1 VSFVHLHTHSEFS
14 LLDGANRLSDL
25 VRRALEFEMP
35 ALALT
40 DHGSLFGAW
49 TFQKLARKEGL
60 KPIIGM
66 EAYVA
71 PGDRRERVRAGHGER
86 AYYHLVLLAQNP
98 EGYRN
103 LIKLSSIGY
112 TEGFYIR
119 PRVDREVLA
128 RYSEGLIISSA
139 CMAGEVARHLLA
151 DNWAGAR
158 EAAEWYANTFQDRYY
173 LEVQAH
179 QTEGQAKLNREI
191 FKLSEELGLPVIA
204 TNDTHFLQKGDHE
217 AHDVLLCI
225 GLGKDR
231 DDPNRMRYDD
241 GLYFKSNEEMAEF
254 FPDHP
259 EVLENTLKIADEVN
273 LEMTKQIHL
282 PEFPLPGDYKDPN
295 DYLVH
300 LATKGAKERFG
311 EPLPEQV
318 RDRLDYELE
327 VIVQTG
333 YAGYF
338 LIVWDCID
346 WAKRNGIPVGPG
358 RGSAAGSLVAYALGI
373 TNIDPLEFDLLF
385 ERFLNPER
393 VTMPDI
399 DIDFC
404 FERRGEV
411 IEYTRQKYGREA
423 VGQIITFGTM
433 KSRAVIRDV
442 GRTLGFEP
450 GETDK
455 IAKLIPNAP
464 GSAFTVGK
472 ALEKIPEVA
481 AFYKQDERHR
491 QLFDYSMTLE
501 GLSRHASVHAA
512 GVVIAPGPLDEY
524 VPVCVQQTKG
534 SGSSGIAG
542 AGNGRNGN
550 GGNRAAGARGSKGGN
565 GAGAAGNGGEGIV
578 VTQYDMN
585 CLEDVGM
592 LKMDFLGLKTL
603 TVIHDAVEAVKT
615 RLGALKH
622 PETGDVYE
630 TMDDVPLNDPAVYA
644 MLAHGGTS
652 GVFQFES
659 SLASDKLRAMK
670 CDRFDDLVA
679 TNALIRP
686 GPLDSGMA
694 DIYIRRKLG
703 QEAVTYPHPE
713 LKKVLEPTHGIIV
726 YQEQVMRI
734 ASVLAGF
741 SLGEADVLRKAVGKK
756 IAELIKKELG
766 KFKEKAV
773 ARGVDRRTVEDLA
786 KQIETFGR
794 YGFNKS
800 HSAAYSLLSYHT
812 AWLKAH
818 YPAEFMAALL
828 SSVLDKTDDVVKYIG
843 ECRELHRHLPGVN
856 EPLEVLPPDVNE
868 SGWKFTVVDE
878 NQIRFGLG
886 AVRGVGAG
894 AVHSILRARDETGP
908 FTTLFDF
915 LERIDLRLL
924 NKRATEALTAAG
936 ALDAFGH
943 RAQLL
948 AGLDVAYAEVQARQT
963 EEAAGQASLF
973 GGADA
978 ALDRQDPEL
987 PEVPC
992 WTEGDRLT
1000 REKEALGFYISG
1012 HPLDQYRAV
1021 VEAFAPVTATNL
1033 KDFLGQPVELA
1044 CVVTQITRQISR
1056 RDSSEWGKLLVED
1069 FSGTA
1074 TILAFKDAWQENK
1087 GILDQDAVVLIRGK
1101 VSGRERD
1108 EEDPPIF
1115 LDSAELLERVPA
1127 SGKLAVQIELEFGG
1141 MPGEEVFA
1149 EAKRILASHP
1159 GVAPLEVLVQTGN
1172 GLGAPR
1178 LRSKTLRVDPGPD
1191 TLQELEKLFGPS
1203 HVRLVRTIT
1212 DRGA

>member
-1 VSFVHLHTHSEFS
+1 
-14 LLDGANRLSDL
+14 
-25 VRRALEFEMP
+25 MP

-40 DHGSLFGAW
+40 DHGCLFGAW
-49 TFQKLARKEGL
+49 NFQKIARKGGV

-71 PGDRRERVRAGHGER
+71 PGDRRERVRAGQGER

-103 LIKLSSIGY
+103 LVKLSSIGY
-112 TEGFYIR
+112 TEGFYMR

-128 RYSEGLIISSA
+128 RYSEGLIVSSA
-139 CMAGEVARHLLA
+139 CMAGEVSRHLLA
-151 DNWAGAR
+151 DDWAGAR
-158 EAAEWYANTFQDRYY
+158 EAAEWYANVFQDRYY

-179 QTEGQAKLNREI
+179 NTEGQAKLNREI

-204 TNDTHFLQKGDHE
+204 TNDAHFLQNGDHE

-225 GLGKDR
+225 GLGKDHS
-231 DDPNRMRYDD
+231 DPNRMRYDD
-241 GLYFKSNEEMAEF
+241 GLYFKSHEEMAEF

-259 EVLENTLKIADEVN
+259 EVLENTLKIADEVE
-273 LEMTKQIHL
+273 LEMKKQIHL
-282 PEFPLPGDYKDPN
+282 PEFPLPEEYQDPN
-295 DYLVH
+295 DYLIH
-300 LATKGAKERFG
+300 LATKGAKERYG
-311 EPLPEQV
+311 DPLPSHIRE
-318 RDRLDYELE
+318 RLDYELE
-327 VIVQTG
+327 IIVQTG

-338 LIVWDCID
+338 LIVWDFID
-346 WAKRNGIPVGPG
+346 WARRQGIPVGPG
-358 RGSAAGSLVAYALGI
+358 RGSAAGSLVAFALWI
-373 TNIDPLEFDLLF
+373 TNIDPMEFDLLF

-393 VTMPDI
+393 ISMPDI

-411 IEYTRQKYGREA
+411 IEYTRQKYGRDA

-450 GETDK
+450 SETDK

-464 GSAFTVGK
+464 GSAFTVGEALERLPEVK
-472 ALEKIPEVA
+472 AL
-481 AFYKQDERHR
+481 YKQDERHR

-512 GVVIAPGPLDEY
+512 GVVIAPGPLDDY

-550 GGNRAAGARGSKGGN
+550 GGAGAKGSNATGGGN
-565 GAGAAGNGGEGIV
+565 GANGDEAVV

-585 CLEDVGM
+585 CLEDAGM

-603 TVIHDAVEAVKT
+603 TVIHDSVEAVKV

-622 PETGDVYE
+622 PESGDVYE
-630 TMDDVPLNDPAVYA
+630 TMDDVSLDDPAVYA

-652 GVFQFES
+652 GIFQFES
-659 SLASDKLRAMK
+659 NLALDKLRAMK
-670 CDRFDDLVA
+670 CDRFEDLVA

-686 GPLDSGMA
+686 GPLDSGMT

-703 QEAVTYPHPE
+703 KEPVTYPHPDLE
-713 LKKVLEPTHGIIV
+713 KVLEPTYGIIV

-756 IAELIKKELG
+756 IAALIQKELG
-766 KFKEKAV
+766 KFKEKAI
-773 ARGVDRRTVEDLA
+773 ARGVDRRTAEELA
-786 KQIETFGR
+786 DQIETFGR

-812 AWLKAH
+812 AWLKTH

-843 ECRELHRHLPGVN
+843 ECRELHRHLPGVSA
-856 EPLEVLPPDVNE
+856 PLQVLPPDVNE

-894 AVHSILRARDETGP
+894 AVSSIIRAREEKGP

-924 NKRATEALTAAG
+924 NKRATEALIAAG

-948 AGLDVAYAEVQARQT
+948 AGLDVAYAEVQARQA

-973 GGADA
+973 GGGDA
-978 ALDRQDPEL
+978 ALQRPDPTL
-987 PEVPC
+987 PEIPQ
-992 WTEGDRLT
+992 WAEGERLT
-1000 REKEALGFYISG
+1000 REKEALGFFISG
-1012 HPLDQYRAV
+1012 HPLDRYRAV
-1021 VEAFAPVTATNL
+1021 VEAFAPVTATTL
-1033 KDFLGQPVELA
+1033 KDFPGLPVELA
-1044 CVVTQITRQISR
+1044 CVVTQLTRQISR
-1056 RDSSEWGKLLVED
+1056 RDSSEWGKLVVED

-1074 TILAFKDAWQENK
+1074 TVLAFKDAWQENK
-1087 GILDQDAVVLIRGK
+1087 EILKQDAVVLIRGK
-1101 VSGRERD
+1101 VSNRERD

-1115 LDSAELLERVPA
+1115 LDGAELLDALPA

-1141 MPGEEVFA
+1141 MPKEEAFA
-1149 EAKRILASHP
+1149 EAKKVLAAHP
-1159 GVAPLEVLVQTGN
+1159 GVAPVEVVVQTGN

-1178 LRSKTLRVDPGPD
+1178 LRSRTLRVDPGPD

-1203 HVRLVRTIT
+1203 HVRLVRTVT
-1212 DRGA
+1212 D

>member
-25 VRRALEFEMP
+25 IRRAQEFEMP

-40 DHGSLFGAW
+40 DHGCLFGAW
-49 TFQKLARKEGL
+49 TFQKTARKEGL

-71 PGDRRERVRAGHGER
+71 PGDRRERVRAGQGER
-86 AYYHLVLLAQNP
+86 AYYHLVLLAQNS

-103 LIKLSSIGY
+103 LVKLSSIGY

-119 PRVDREVLA
+119 PRIDREVLA
-128 RYSEGLIISSA
+128 RHSEGLIVSSA

-151 DNWAGAR
+151 DDWAGAR
-158 EAAEWYANTFQDRYY
+158 EAAEWYANVFKDRYY

-179 QTEGQAKLNREI
+179 HTEGQAQLNREI
-191 FKLSEELGLPVIA
+191 FKLSRELGLPVIA
-204 TNDTHFLQKGDHE
+204 TNDAHFLQREDHE
-217 AHDVLLCI
+217 AHDILLCI

-241 GLYFKSNEEMAEF
+241 GLYFKSHEEMAEF

-259 EVLENTLKIADEVN
+259 EVLENTLKIADEVE
-273 LEMTKQIHL
+273 LEMKKQIHL
-282 PEFPLPGDYKDPN
+282 PEFPLPEEYRDAN
-295 DYLVH
+295 DYLVY
-300 LATKGAKERFG
+300 LATKGAKERYG
-311 EPLPEQV
+311 EPLP
-318 RDRLDYELE
+318 DYELE
-327 VIVQTG
+327 IIVQTG

-338 LIVWDCID
+338 LIVWDFID
-346 WAKRNGIPVGPG
+346 WAQRHGIPVGPG
-358 RGSAAGSLVAYALGI
+358 RGSAAGSLVAFALRI
-373 TNIDPLEFDLLF
+373 TNIDPMAFDLLF

-393 VTMPDI
+393 ISMPDI

-464 GSAFTVGK
+464 GSAFTVEE
-472 ALEKIPEVA
+472 ALERIPEVKA
-481 AFYKQDERHR
+481 LYQQDERHR

-512 GVVIAPGPLDEY
+512 GVVIAPGPLDDY

-542 AGNGRNGN
+542 AGTARNGN
-550 GGNRAAGARGSKGGN
+550 GGSGGQGGRPTAGAPGAVSN
-565 GAGAAGNGGEGIV
+565 GVAGDETVV

-585 CLEDVGM
+585 CLEDAGM

-603 TVIHDAVEAVKT
+603 TVIHDAVEGAKA

-630 TMDDVPLNDPAVYA
+630 SMDDVPLDDPAVYA

-652 GVFQFES
+652 GIFQFES
-659 SLASDKLRAMK
+659 ALALDKLRAMR
-670 CDRFDDLVA
+670 CDRFEDLVA

-686 GPLDSGMA
+686 GPLDSGMT

-703 QEAVTYPHPE
+703 REPVTYPHPKLE
-713 LKKVLEPTHGIIV
+713 KVLEPTYGIIV

-756 IAELIKKELG
+756 IPELIQKELG

-773 ARGVDRRTVEDLA
+773 ARGVDRRTAAELA
-786 KQIETFGR
+786 DQIETFGR

-812 AWLKAH
+812 AWLKTH

-843 ECRELHRHLPGVN
+843 ECRELHRHLPGVA
-856 EPLEVLPPDVNE
+856 EPLQVLPPDVNE

-878 NQIRFGLG
+878 HQIRFGLG

-894 AVHSILRARDETGP
+894 AVSSIIRARDEKGP
-908 FTTLFDF
+908 FSSLFDF

-924 NKRATEALTAAG
+924 NKRATEALIAAG

-948 AGLDVAYAEVQARQT
+948 AGLDVAYSEVQARQA

-978 ALDRQDPEL
+978 GLKRPDPKL
-987 PEVPC
+987 PKVPQ

-1000 REKEALGFYISG
+1000 REKEALGFFISG
-1012 HPLDQYRAV
+1012 HPLERYRAV
-1021 VEAFAPVTATNL
+1021 VDAFAPVTATTL

-1044 CVVTQITRQISR
+1044 CVVTQVTRQISR

-1074 TILAFKDAWQENK
+1074 TVLAFKDSWQESK
-1087 GILDQDAVVLIRGK
+1087 EILQQDAVVLIRGK
-1101 VSGRERD
+1101 VSSRERD
-1108 EEDPPIF
+1108 EDDPPIF
-1115 LDSAELLERVPA
+1115 LDGVELLEGLPA
-1127 SGKLAVQIELEFGG
+1127 SGKLAVQIELEFGE
-1141 MPGEEVFA
+1141 MPKEEAFTK
-1149 EAKRILASHP
+1149 AKRVLAAHP
-1159 GVAPLEVLVQTGN
+1159 GVAPVEVLVQTGN
-1172 GLGAPR
+1172 GSGAPR
-1178 LRSKTLRVDPGPD
+1178 LRSRTLRVDPGPE
-1191 TLQELEKLFGPS
+1191 TLRELEKLFGPS
-1203 HVRLVRTIT
+1203 HVRLVRTVT
-1212 DRGA
+1212 N